1 MLIFSSGPRNHPV
14 VLGNDDLLAPAS
26 THPRPW
32 DDSPARQHSRDV
44 GASPMQI
51 TVGAAQRSL
60 ALARHERRGVVA
72 DDLEAPVDRRADDEE
87 LVEPFGWRGAHQ
99 TLGGGENA
107 DVGDA

>member
-1 MLIFSSGPRNHPV
+1 MTICWLLLPHIRVHRRTAPRASIRE
-14 VLGNDDLLAPAS
+14 DL
-26 THPRPW
+26 
-32 DDSPARQHSRDV
+32 

-60 ALARHERRGVVA
+60 ALARHDRRGVVA
-72 DDLEAPVDRRADDEE
+72 NDLEAPVDRRADDEE

-107 DVGDA
+107 DVGDASSARAPRVARDAL